1 MITNTTSQGLN
12 GLPHFKSSRAAME
25 LKEPIYQNLFT
36 VNIKLPDK
44 IGATD
49 EDTKLMLEG
58 IQKVAG
64 LNTNKVPAS
73 NASQFYKFAKRRFAD
88 AGPDDT
94 TLNINFDIEINLEG
108 CQDGKPSMY
117 TLKKLRKW
125 TDMIYD
131 PLTGRMGLKSDYVA
145 DYVVVTMHDKALQP
159 FWQWTLYNVW
169 PTTPITEPGL
179 DYQQKSSL
187 YKVTGFGLACDYWD
201 EVML

>member
-64 LNTNKVPAS
+64 LNNENFKEFVEARKVEVFEVIWRS
-73 NASQFYKFAKRRFAD
+73 
-88 AGPDDT
+88 
-94 TLNINFDIEINLEG
+94 
-108 CQDGKPSMY
+108 
-117 TLKKLRKW
+117 LR
-125 TDMIYD
+125 I
-131 PLTGRMGLKSDYVA
+131 
-145 DYVVVTMHDKALQP
+145 
-159 FWQWTLYNVW
+159 
-169 PTTPITEPGL
+169 
-179 DYQQKSSL
+179 
-187 YKVTGFGLACDYWD
+187 
-201 EVML
+201 